1 MKKVGFVRLNSL
13 RVCTAISQFQP
24 ISNSCPPFSRYFLG
38 AQSGSEGGGGGG
50 RSTGALDP
58 FRLLS
63 RAFKMSSGLK
73 GAGPGGSLDFGFG
86 AVGWVAGGV
95 VFLGPAQYM

>member
-13 RVCTAISQFQP
+13 RTTISQFQP

-86 AVGWVAGGV
+86 AVGWVAGDV
-95 VFLGPAQYM
+95 VFLGPAQHMM